1 MGKKIDREGTFIGY
15 AMQSGVGETKAN
27 KFPQFVAKFQAV
39 QEYDSESQTFIDIT
53 GVEEVELTGY
63 FVLFDK
69 DAKPTLNAKQ
79 IKKAY
84 PIWTG
89 SIRELNDG
97 DYSEFP
103 VQFRVEENEYKGKK
117 SMQVSWIDA
126 VDAVPGGNV
135 GKMDD
140 AGVNAIEAKYASA
153 IRELQGGDKPKA
165 IPLAKA
171 VTTKKATAKPVVPR
185 VAAPAET
192 SPQAPAEPTNK
203 EMMTEMAEVQK
214 QEQLERA
221 AAAEYKAMSPAEKK
235 AFNKA
240 KREAVSKK
248 KAAVKVPRTPPPP
261 PTTAPPVE
269 EEASASTQQELIDAL
284 DLSATCTKGE
294 AWDACE
300 ANAHPDKALVVAEV
314 WTKVV
319 KEFGSDDIVE
329 TNKAWPEVRSR
340 VLEQIIDEL
349 PF

>member
-27 KFPQFVAKFQAV
+27 KFPQFVAKLQAV
-39 QEYDSESQTFIDIT
+39 QEYDFESPAFIDIT
-53 GVEEVELTGY
+53 DVEEVEITGY

-69 DAKPTLNAKQ
+69 DGKPTLNAKQ

-84 PIWTG
+84 PEWSG
-89 SIRELNDG
+89 SIKELNEG

-140 AGVNAIEAKYASA
+140 AGINAIEAKYASA

-185 VAAPAET
+185 VATPVE
-192 SPQAPAEPTNK
+192 APAEPTNK
-203 EMMTEMAEVQK
+203 EMIAKMAEAQK

-221 AAAEYKAMSPAEKK
+221 AAAEYNAMSPAEKR

-240 KREAVSKK
+240 KKEAASKK
-248 KAAVKVPRTPPPP
+248 KAVVKVPRTPPPP
-261 PTTAPPVE
+261 PTTAPSVE
-269 EEASASTQQELIDAL
+269 ETASTQQELIDAL
-284 DLSATCTKGE
+284 DLPATCTKSE

-300 ANAHPDKALVVAEV
+300 ANAHPDKALVIAEV

-319 KEFGSDDIVE
+319 EEFGNDKIVE
-329 TNKAWPEVRSR
+329 ANKAWPEVRSR
-340 VLEQIIDEL
+340 VLEQIIDDI